1 MFLIKM
7 VKLDPNFC
15 LHYFKTLDLTSWFE
29 HRQLRIHSGSTDVFD
44 ASLEQNGR
52 QTRVLVK
59 LFQLSLCGDD
69 GDKLEVR
76 PKSDSGL
83 HMYEFQTNSL
93 QLLPIARIL
102 NRSGNLTHRNVLPWI
117 GFAEIEGRPALVREW
132 TENGNLIEFLANYDD
147 VDRLKMVRIF
157 ALSMEAALMFGPR
170 QRE

>member
-1 MFLIKM
+1 
-7 VKLDPNFC
+7 
-15 LHYFKTLDLTSWFE
+15 
-29 HRQLRIHSGSTDVFD
+29 
-44 ASLEQNGR
+44 
-52 QTRVLVK
+52 
-59 LFQLSLCGDD
+59 
-69 GDKLEVR
+69 
-76 PKSDSGL
+76 
-83 HMYEFQTNSL
+83 MYEFQTNSL

-157 ALSMEAALMFGPR
+157 ALSIEAALIFGPR